1 MKKTFFFA
9 IAMAV
14 SFISCTSDEPEFKAD
29 SRTVTFDCQG
39 FEMTPFGT
47 RAELS
52 ADGKALT
59 DLWILDYVDGSLSQQ
74 LHQVS
79 TDADFGTPTLNL
91 ALGDH
96 HVYFIA
102 SRGQDATIDTDAH
115 TMTFRRVLDTFY
127 KDYAISINSA
137 TSGSRTVTLE
147 RCVTRLR
154 LVFTDA
160 IPAGASTFNVIPTT
174 WYYTLDYTTGL
185 GVNATA
191 SQAITIN
198 IPSSEIG
205 VTGEAVNVFGFS
217 ESGEWATDVA
227 IDCKTSTGTILGTAT
242 ITDAPLMMNRTTEYS
257 GQLFSSNGLTTVNLS
272 TDWSDAYTMTW

>member
-1 MKKTFFFA
+1 MFFTA
-9 IAMAV
+9 CSV
-14 SFISCTSDEPEFKAD
+14 DESEFKAD
-29 SRTVTFDCQG
+29 SRTVTFACQG
-39 FEMTPFGT
+39 FEMTPFST

-59 DLWILDYVDGSLSQQ
+59 DLWILDYVGGSLAQQ

-91 ALGDH
+91 SLGDH

-137 TSGSRTVTLE
+137 TSGSHTVTLE

-160 IPAGASTFNVIPTT
+160 IPAGAATFNVTPET
-174 WYYTLDYTTGL
+174 WYYSLDYTTGHA
-185 GVNATA
+185 ATA
-191 SQAITIN
+191 TVSQPITIN

-217 ESGEWATDVA
+217 ESGEWTTDVA
-227 IDCKTSTGTILGTAT
+227 VNCKTSDNTVLGAAA

-257 GQLFSSNGLTTVNLS
+257 GQLFSSNGLTTVSLS
-272 TDWSDAYTMTW
+272 TDWSDTYTMTW